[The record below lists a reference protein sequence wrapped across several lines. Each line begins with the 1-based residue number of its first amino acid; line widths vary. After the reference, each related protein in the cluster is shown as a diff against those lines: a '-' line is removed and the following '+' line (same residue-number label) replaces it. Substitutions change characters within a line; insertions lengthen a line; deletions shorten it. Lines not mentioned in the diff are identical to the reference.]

1 MEAVREQ
8 AKSPILP
15 NHGQGEKAV
24 GLGSGPMGADCGS
37 DWVGNVPQAGGQYVM
52 KWFPSFDFQRRN
64 RELKE
69 EIEAHLQMAIAD
81 RVARGETEETAR
93 QAAAREFGNILL
105 VQDVTRQ
112 MWGGGWFEQL
122 GRDVRYALRQ
132 LRKNPGFAIT
142 ATAMLAIAI
151 CANSTV
157 FSWIDGTMLR
167 PIPGA
172 RDTGELVSLQRGE
185 RNFSPTPPFSY
196 LDYRD
201 LREQNHT
208 FAGILAYHH
217 DWITLTGGAQPE
229 RVYIANVS
237 SNYFDV
243 LGVKPMLGRFFLAE
257 EETRPAIPNVVLSYS
272 LWKTRFAED
281 PAIVG
286 KSIEIARHPV
296 TVIGVAP
303 EGVVGAMP
311 GLRDDLWVT
320 LDPLGTDPWRMTHR
334 SGGAVWLNVI
344 GRLRPGVS
352 RGQAAQDLDTLMH
365 NIVAA
370 YPNQHLGENRIT
382 LDPMWRSPFGANG
395 YMAATLPI
403 LLAFAAV
410 VLLLTCA
417 NVATL
422 TLVGFVSRRRELS
435 IRQSLGANRIQL
447 VRQMVL
453 EGVVLSIVAGAVAL
467 VLTSWTSK
475 TFAWFFPTNSNPL
488 ILNGSMDYRVVIG
501 IAVSSLL
508 AGMLCGALPAWRSS
522 HAPAIE
528 VLKAESASISGGSRN
543 RKLLSGLV
551 VAQIALTLPL
561 LLCSGLFLRTL
572 RNLAAANPGFEQ
584 DHVLTASV
592 GLNIAGYSND
602 EAQLIRHRILDR
614 VSALPGVEVAS
625 LTDWIPMTLIQKRND
640 AYPEGYVPHPHES
653 LLVQNAEV
661 GPRYFESL
669 HIPILEGREFTLND
683 DEKAPRVIIVDQTA
697 ARRYWPGQDPLGKR
711 LTVWGRLFTV
721 VGVARNST
729 HTFVNESPE
738 PMVYMNFFQHPGYE
752 TMVQVK
758 TEGNP
763 VDLEPMVENA
773 IHGIDSRLPVFDVRS
788 MRESTQMAS
797 TFAVIEST
805 LAGMFALIGLIL
817 AITGIYGV
825 VAYRTQLRTHEI
837 GIRMAL
843 GASRVDVLRLVLLQG
858 LWLTGVGLALG
869 LAFALGLTRLIAR
882 LLYGIGAHDPL
893 TVASVVMLLGTMSLV
908 ACYFPAHRAMRRN
921 PVTAIREL

>member
-1 MEAVREQ
+1 
-8 AKSPILP
+8 
-15 NHGQGEKAV
+15 
-24 GLGSGPMGADCGS
+24 
-37 DWVGNVPQAGGQYVM
+37 M
-52 KWFPSFDFQRRN
+52 KWFPSFGFQRRK
-64 RELKE
+64 RELQE
-69 EIEAHLQMAIAD
+69 EIDAHLQMAIAD
-81 RVARGETEETAR
+81 RVARGETAETAR
-93 QAAAREFGNILL
+93 QAAEREFGNIPL
-105 VQDVTRQ
+105 VQDVTRD
-112 MWGGGWFEQL
+112 MWGQAFLEQL
-122 GRDVRYALRQ
+122 NRDVRYALRQ
-132 LRKNPGFAIT
+132 LRKSPGFTIT
-142 ATAMLAIAI
+142 ATAMLAVAI

-172 RDTGELVSLQRGE
+172 RETGDLVSLQRGE

-229 RVYIANVS
+229 RAYISNVS
-237 SNYFDV
+237 ANYFDV
-243 LGVKPMLGRFFLAE
+243 LGIKPVLGRFFLAE
-257 EETRPAIPNVVLSYS
+257 EETRPGAVPYVVLSYS
-272 LWKTRFAED
+272 LWKTRYAED

-286 KSIEIARHPV
+286 KSIEIARHPL

-311 GLRDDLWVT
+311 GIREDLWVT
-320 LDPLGTDPWRMTHR
+320 LDPLGTDVWRMTHR

-352 RGQAAQDLDTLMH
+352 RGQAAQDLDTVMH

-370 YPNQHLGENRIT
+370 FPDDHLGDNRIT

-422 TLVGFVSRRRELS
+422 TLVRFVSRRRELA

-447 VRQMVL
+447 VRQLVL
-453 EGVVLSIVAGAVAL
+453 EGVVLSIAAGAVAL

-475 TFAWFFPTNSNPL
+475 EFAWFFPANANPI
-488 ILNGSMDYRVVIG
+488 ILNGSMDHKVVIG
-501 IAVSSLL
+501 IALSSLL
-508 AGMLCGALPAWRSS
+508 VGMLCGALPAWRSS
-522 HAPAIE
+522 HARANE

-551 VAQIALTLPL
+551 VAQIALSLPL

-572 RNLAAANPGFEQ
+572 RNLASANPGFEQ
-584 DHVLTASV
+584 DHILTGTV
-592 GLNIAGYSND
+592 GLNIAGYSHND
-602 EAQLIRHRILDR
+602 EQVIRHKILDR
-614 VSALPGVEVAS
+614 VSALPGVKVAS
-625 LTDWIPMTLIQKRND
+625 LTDWIPMTLGHKGD
-640 AYPEGYVPHPHES
+640 DMYPEGYAPRPHES
-653 LLVQNAEV
+653 LQVLHAEV
-661 GPRYFESL
+661 SPRYFESL
-669 HIPILEGREFTLND
+669 QIPILEGRDFTLDD
-683 DEKAPRVIIVDQTA
+683 DEKAPRVLILDQTA
-697 ARRYWPGQDPLGKR
+697 ARRYWPGQDPLGKN
-711 LTVWGRLFTV
+711 LLVWGRLFTV
-721 VGVARNST
+721 IGVVSNST

-738 PMVYMNFFQHPGYE
+738 PMVYMSFFQQGYE
-752 TMVQVK
+752 TIVQVK
-758 TEGNP
+758 TPGNP
-763 VDLEPMVENA
+763 ADLEPAVEQA
-773 IHGIDSRLPVFDVRS
+773 IHAIDPRLPVFDVRPL
-788 MRESTQMAS
+788 RESTQIAS
-797 TFAVIEST
+797 SFAVIQST
-805 LAGMFALIGLIL
+805 LAGMFALIGLVL

-869 LAFALGLTRLIAR
+869 LAFALGLTRMIVR
-882 LLYGIGAHDPL
+882 LLYGIGANDPV
-893 TVASVVMLLGTMSLV
+893 TVVSVVMLLGAMSLL
-908 ACYFPAHRAMRRN
+908 ACYLPAHRAMRRN

>member
-1 MEAVREQ
+1 
-8 AKSPILP
+8 
-15 NHGQGEKAV
+15 
-24 GLGSGPMGADCGS
+24 
-37 DWVGNVPQAGGQYVM
+37 M
-52 KWFPSFDFQRRN
+52 KWFPSFGFQPRK
-64 RELKE
+64 RELQE
-69 EIEAHLQMAIAD
+69 EIDAHLRMAIAD
-81 RVARGETEETAR
+81 RVARGETAETAR
-93 QAAAREFGNILL
+93 QAAAREFGNIPL
-105 VQDVTRQ
+105 VQDVTRD
-112 MWGGGWFEQL
+112 MWGQAWLEQL

-132 LRKNPGFAIT
+132 PRKSPGFTIP
-142 ATAMLAIAI
+142 ATAMLAVAI

-172 RDTGELVSLQRGE
+172 RDTGDLVSLQRGE

-217 DWITLTGGAQPE
+217 DWIALTGNAQPE

-237 SNYFDV
+237 ANYFDV
-243 LGVKPMLGRFFLAE
+243 LGIKPLLGRFFLPE
-257 EETRPAIPNVVLSYS
+257 EESRAVPNVVLGYS
-272 LWKTRFAED
+272 LWKTRYAED

-286 KSIEIARHPV
+286 KSIEVARHPV

-311 GLRDDLWVT
+311 GIREDLWVT
-320 LDPLGTDPWRMTHR
+320 LDPLGTDVWRMTHR
-334 SGGAVWLNVI
+334 DADWLNVI

-352 RGQAAQDLDTLMH
+352 LGTAAQDLDTLMRP
-365 NIVAA
+365 IVAA
-370 YPNQHLGENRIT
+370 YPDQHLGDNRIT

-403 LLAFAAV
+403 LLAFAGL
-410 VLLLTCA
+410 VLLLTSA

-422 TLVGFVSRRRELS
+422 TLVRFVSRRRELA

-447 VRQMVL
+447 VRQMML
-453 EGVVLSIVAGAVAL
+453 EGAVLSIVAGVVAL
-467 VLTSWTSK
+467 GLTSWTSK
-475 TFAWFFPTNSNPL
+475 TFAWFLPANAIPL
-488 ILNGSMDYRVVIG
+488 VLNGNMDHKVVIG
-501 IAVSSLL
+501 IAVFSLL

-551 VAQIALTLPL
+551 VAQIALSLPL
-561 LLCSGLFLRTL
+561 LLCSGLLLRTL
-572 RNLAAANPGFEQ
+572 RNLAGANPGFEQ
-584 DHVLTASV
+584 DHILTASV

-602 EAQLIRHRILDR
+602 ETQLIRHKILDR
-614 VSALPGVEVAS
+614 VSALPGVKVAS
-625 LTDWIPMTLIQKRND
+625 LTDWIPMTLSHKGED

-653 LLVQNAEV
+653 LQAYHAEV
-661 GPRYFESL
+661 SPRYFESL
-669 HIPILEGREFTLND
+669 HIPILEGREFRPDD
-683 DEKAPRVIIVDQTA
+683 DEKAPRVLIVDQTA
-697 ARRYWPGQDPLGKR
+697 ARRYWPGQDPLGKKLR
-711 LTVWGRLFTV
+711 IWGSLFTV

-729 HTFVNESPE
+729 HMLVNEAPE
-738 PMVYMNFFQHPGYE
+738 PMVYMSFFQAGYE
-752 TMVQVK
+752 TMVQVE

-763 VDLEPMVENA
+763 VDLAPAVQNA
-773 IHGIDSRLPVFDVRS
+773 IHEIDTRLPVFDVRS

-797 TFAVIEST
+797 SFAVIQSS
-805 LAGMFALIGLIL
+805 LAGMFALIGLVL

-837 GIRMAL
+837 GVRMAL

-858 LWLTGVGLALG
+858 LWLTGIGLALG
-869 LAFALGLTRLIAR
+869 LAFALGLTRIIVR
-882 LLYGIGAHDPL
+882 LLYGIGANDPV
-893 TVASVVMLLGTMSLV
+893 TVVSVVTLLGAMSLL
-908 ACYFPAHRAMRRN
+908 ACYLPAHRAMRRN

>member
-1 MEAVREQ
+1 
-8 AKSPILP
+8 
-15 NHGQGEKAV
+15 
-24 GLGSGPMGADCGS
+24 
-37 DWVGNVPQAGGQYVM
+37 M
-52 KWFPSFDFQRRN
+52 KWFPSFGFQRRK
-64 RELKE
+64 RELQE
-69 EIEAHLQMAIAD
+69 EIDAHLQMAIAD
-81 RVARGETEETAR
+81 RVARGETAETAR
-93 QAAAREFGNILL
+93 QAAAREFGNIPL
-105 VQDVTRQ
+105 VQDVTRD
-112 MWGGGWFEQL
+112 MWGQAWLEQL
-122 GRDVRYALRQ
+122 GRDVCYAFRQ
-132 LRKNPGFAIT
+132 LRKSPGFTIT
-142 ATAMLAIAI
+142 ATAMLAVAI

-172 RDTGELVSLQRGE
+172 RDTGDLVSLQRGE

-229 RVYIANVS
+229 RAYIANVS
-237 SNYFDV
+237 ANYFDV
-243 LGVKPMLGRFFLAE
+243 LGIKPVLGRFFLAE
-257 EETRPAIPNVVLSYS
+257 EEARPDAVPNVVLGYS
-272 LWKTRFAED
+272 LWKTRYAED

-311 GLRDDLWVT
+311 GIREDLWVT
-320 LDPLGTDPWRMTHR
+320 LDPLGTDVWRMTHR
-334 SGGAVWLNVI
+334 DADWLNVI

-352 RGQAAQDLDTLMH
+352 LGTAAQDLDTLMH
-365 NIVAA
+365 HIVAA
-370 YPNQHLGENRIT
+370 YPDQHLGDNRIT

-422 TLVGFVSRRRELS
+422 TLVRFVSRRRELA

-475 TFAWFFPTNSNPL
+475 TFAWFFPANSNPL
-488 ILNGSMDYRVVIG
+488 ILNGSMDHKVVIG

-508 AGMLCGALPAWRSS
+508 VGMLCGALPAWRSS
-522 HAPAIE
+522 HAPAVE

-551 VAQIALTLPL
+551 VAQIALSLPL

-572 RNLAAANPGFEQ
+572 RNLAGANPGFEQ
-584 DHVLTASV
+584 DHILTASV
-592 GLNIAGYSND
+592 GLNIAGYSHD
-602 EAQLIRHRILDR
+602 EEQVIRHKILDR
-614 VSALPGVEVAS
+614 VSALPGVKIAS
-625 LTDWIPMTLIQKRND
+625 LTDWIPMTLSQKKED
-640 AYPEGYVPHPHES
+640 AYPEGYAPRPHES
-653 LLVQNAEV
+653 LKVLHAEV
-661 GPRYFESL
+661 SPRYFESL
-669 HIPILEGREFTLND
+669 HIPILEGREFTPDD
-683 DEKAPRVIIVDQTA
+683 DEKAPRVLIVDQTA
-697 ARRYWPGQDPLGKR
+697 ARRYWPGQDPLGKELR
-711 LTVWGRLFTV
+711 VWGSLFTV
-721 VGVARNST
+721 VGVVRNST

-738 PMVYMNFFQHPGYE
+738 PMVYMSFFQAGYE

-763 VDLEPMVENA
+763 VDLAPAVQNA
-773 IHGIDSRLPVFDVRS
+773 IHEIDTRLPVFDVRS
-788 MRESTQMAS
+788 MRESTQIAS
-797 TFAVIEST
+797 SFAVIQST
-805 LAGMFALIGLIL
+805 IAGMFALIGLVL
-817 AITGIYGV
+817 AVTGIYGV

-837 GIRMAL
+837 GIRVAL
-843 GASRVDVLRLVLLQG
+843 GASRIDVLRLVLLQG
-858 LWLTGVGLALG
+858 LWLTGIGLALG
-869 LAFALGLTRLIAR
+869 LAFTLGLTRLIVR
-882 LLYGIGAHDPL
+882 LLYGIGANDPV
-893 TVASVVMLLGTMSLV
+893 TVVSVVTLLGAVSLV
-908 ACYFPAHRAMRRN
+908 ACYFPAHRAIRRN

>member
-1 MEAVREQ
+1 
-8 AKSPILP
+8 
-15 NHGQGEKAV
+15 
-24 GLGSGPMGADCGS
+24 
-37 DWVGNVPQAGGQYVM
+37 M
-52 KWFPSFDFQRRN
+52 KWFPSFGFQRRK
-64 RELKE
+64 RELQE
-69 EIEAHLQMAIAD
+69 EIDAHLQMAIAD
-81 RVARGETEETAR
+81 RVARGETAETAR
-93 QAAAREFGNILL
+93 QAAAREFGNIPL
-105 VQDVTRQ
+105 VQDMTRD
-112 MWGGGWFEQL
+112 MWGQAWFEQL

-132 LRKNPGFAIT
+132 LRKSPGFTIT
-142 ATAMLAIAI
+142 ATAMLAVAI

-172 RDTGELVSLQRGE
+172 RDTGDLVSLQRGE

-201 LREQNHT
+201 LREQNRT
-208 FAGILAYHH
+208 FTGILAYHH

-229 RVYIANVS
+229 RAYIANVS
-237 SNYFDV
+237 ANYFDV
-243 LGVKPMLGRFFLAE
+243 LGIKPVLGRFFLAE
-257 EETRPAIPNVVLSYS
+257 EESRPGAVPNVVLGYS
-272 LWKTRFAED
+272 LWKTRYAED

-286 KSIEIARHPV
+286 KSVEVARHPL

-311 GLRDDLWVT
+311 GIREDLWVT
-320 LDPLGTDPWRMTHR
+320 LDPLGTDVWRMTHR

-344 GRLRPGVS
+344 GRLRRGVS
-352 RGQAAQDLDTLMH
+352 RGQAAQDLDTVMH

-370 YPNQHLGENRIT
+370 FPDDHLGDNRIT

-410 VLLLTCA
+410 VLLLTSA

-422 TLVGFVSRRRELS
+422 TLVRFVSRRRELA

-447 VRQMVL
+447 LRQMVL

-467 VLTSWTSK
+467 VLTSWTSR
-475 TFAWFFPTNSNPL
+475 TFAWFFPANSNPL
-488 ILNGSMDYRVVIG
+488 ILNGSMDHKVVIG

-522 HAPAIE
+522 RTSAIE

-551 VAQIALTLPL
+551 VAQIALSLPL

-572 RNLAAANPGFEQ
+572 RNLAGANPGFEQ
-584 DHVLTASV
+584 DHILTASV
-592 GLNIAGYSND
+592 GLNIAGYSHD
-602 EAQLIRHRILDR
+602 EEQVIRHKILDR
-614 VSALPGVEVAS
+614 VSALPGVKVAS
-625 LTDWIPMTLIQKRND
+625 LTDWIPMTLGHKGDD
-640 AYPEGYVPHPHES
+640 AYPEGYVPPPHES
-653 LLVQNAEV
+653 LQVYHAEV
-661 GPRYFESL
+661 APRYFESL
-669 HIPILEGREFTLND
+669 HIPILEGREFTPADDDKAPRRSEVYVPHAHESLQVYHAEVAPRYFESLHIPILEGREFTPDD
-683 DEKAPRVIIVDQTA
+683 DEKAPRVLIVDQTA
-697 ARRYWPGQDPLGKR
+697 ARRYWPGQDPLGKELR
-711 LTVWGRLFTV
+711 VWGSLFTV
-721 VGVARNST
+721 VGVVRNST
-729 HTFVNESPE
+729 HTFVNEPPE
-738 PMVYMNFFQHPGYE
+738 PMVYMSFFQVGYE
-752 TMVQVK
+752 TIVQVK

-763 VDLEPMVENA
+763 VDLAPAVQNA
-773 IHGIDSRLPVFDVRS
+773 IHEIDPRLPVFDVRS

-797 TFAVIEST
+797 SFAVIQST
-805 LAGMFALIGLIL
+805 LAGMFALIGLVL

-837 GIRMAL
+837 GVRMAL
-843 GASRVDVLRLVLLQG
+843 GASRVDVLRLVLVQG
-858 LWLTGVGLALG
+858 LWAHALG
-869 LAFALGLTRLIAR
+869 LAFALGLTRIIVR
-882 LLYGIGAHDPL
+882 LLYGIGANDPI
-893 TVASVVMLLGTMSLV
+893 TIVSVVMLLGAMSLA
-908 ACYFPAHRAMRRN
+908 ACYLPAHRAMRRN

>member
-1 MEAVREQ
+1 
-8 AKSPILP
+8 
-15 NHGQGEKAV
+15 
-24 GLGSGPMGADCGS
+24 
-37 DWVGNVPQAGGQYVM
+37 M
-52 KWFPSFDFQRRN
+52 KWFPSFGFQRRK
-64 RELKE
+64 RELQE
-69 EIEAHLQMAIAD
+69 EIDAHLRMAIAD
-81 RVARGETEETAR
+81 RVARGETAETAR
-93 QAAAREFGNILL
+93 QAAAREFGNIPL
-105 VQDVTRQ
+105 VQDVTRD
-112 MWGGGWFEQL
+112 MWGQAWLEQL

-132 LRKNPGFAIT
+132 LRKSPGFSIT
-142 ATAMLAIAI
+142 ATAMLAVAI

-172 RDTGELVSLQRGE
+172 RDTGDLVSLQRGE

-217 DWITLTGGAQPE
+217 DWIALTGNAQPE

-237 SNYFDV
+237 ANYFDV
-243 LGVKPMLGRFFLAE
+243 LGIKPLLGRFFLPE
-257 EETRPAIPNVVLSYS
+257 EESRAVPNVVLGYS
-272 LWKTRFAED
+272 LWKTRYADD

-286 KSIEIARHPV
+286 KSIEVARHPV

-311 GLRDDLWVT
+311 GIREDMWVT
-320 LDPLGTDPWRMTHR
+320 LDPLGTDEWRMTHR

-365 NIVAA
+365 HIVTA
-370 YPNQHLGENRIT
+370 YPDQHLGDNRIT

-403 LLAFAAV
+403 LLAFAGL
-410 VLLLTCA
+410 VLLLTSA

-422 TLVGFVSRRRELS
+422 TLVRFVSRRRELA

-447 VRQMVL
+447 VRQMML
-453 EGVVLSIVAGAVAL
+453 EGAVLSIVAGVVAL
-467 VLTSWTSK
+467 GLTSWTSK
-475 TFAWFFPTNSNPL
+475 TFAWFFPANAIPL
-488 ILNGSMDYRVVIG
+488 VLNGNMDHKVVIG
-501 IAVSSLL
+501 IAVFSLL

-551 VAQIALTLPL
+551 VAQIALSLPL
-561 LLCSGLFLRTL
+561 LLCSGLLLRTL
-572 RNLAAANPGFEQ
+572 RNLAGANPGFEQ
-584 DHVLTASV
+584 DHILTASV

-602 EAQLIRHRILDR
+602 ETQLIRRKILDR
-614 VSALPGVEVAS
+614 VSALPGVKVAS
-625 LTDWIPMTLIQKRND
+625 LTDWIPMTLSHKGED

-653 LLVQNAEV
+653 LQVYHAEV
-661 GPRYFESL
+661 SPRYFESL
-669 HIPILEGREFTLND
+669 NIPILEGREFTPDD
-683 DEKAPRVIIVDQTA
+683 DEKAPRVLIVDQTA

-711 LTVWGRLFTV
+711 LRVWGTLFTV

-729 HTFVNESPE
+729 HIFVNESPE
-738 PMVYMNFFQHPGYE
+738 PMVYMSFFQEGYE
-752 TMVQVK
+752 TIVQVK

-763 VDLEPMVENA
+763 LDLAPAVEQA

-788 MRESTQMAS
+788 MRECTQMAS
-797 TFAVIEST
+797 SFAVIQST
-805 LAGMFALIGLIL
+805 LAGMFALIGLVL
-817 AITGIYGV
+817 AVTGIYGV
-825 VAYRTQLRTHEI
+825 VAYRTQLRTHEF

-843 GASRVDVLRLVLLQG
+843 GASRVDVLRLVLVQG
-858 LWLTGVGLALG
+858 LWLAGTGLALG

-882 LLYGIGAHDPL
+882 LLYGISGNDP
-893 TVASVVMLLGTMSLV
+893 VSVVSVVMLLGAMSLL
-908 ACYFPAHRAMRRN
+908 ACYLPAHRAMRRN

>member
-1 MEAVREQ
+1 
-8 AKSPILP
+8 
-15 NHGQGEKAV
+15 
-24 GLGSGPMGADCGS
+24 
-37 DWVGNVPQAGGQYVM
+37 M
-52 KWFPSFDFQRRN
+52 KWFPSFGFQRRK
-64 RELKE
+64 RELQE
-69 EIEAHLQMAIAD
+69 EMNAHLQMATAD
-81 RVARGETEETAR
+81 RVARGETAETAR
-93 QAAAREFGNILL
+93 QAAAREFGNIPL
-105 VQDVTRQ
+105 VQDVTHD
-112 MWGGGWFEQL
+112 MWGRGWLEQL

-132 LRKNPGFAIT
+132 LRKSPGFTIT
-142 ATAMLAIAI
+142 ATAMLAVAI

-167 PIPGA
+167 PVPGA
-172 RDTGELVSLQRGE
+172 RDTGDLVSLQKGE

-201 LREQNHT
+201 LREQNRT

-237 SNYFDV
+237 ANYFDV
-243 LGVKPMLGRFFLAE
+243 LGIKPVLGRFFLAE
-257 EETRPAIPNVVLSYS
+257 EETRPDAVPNVVLGYS
-272 LWKTRFAED
+272 LWKTRYAKD

-311 GLRDDLWVT
+311 GIREDMWVT
-320 LDPLGTDPWRMTHR
+320 LDPLGTDEWRMTHR

-352 RGQAAQDLDTLMH
+352 LGQAAQDLDTVMRH
-365 NIVAA
+365 IVAA
-370 YPNQHLGENRIT
+370 YPDQHLGDNRIT

-403 LLAFAAV
+403 LLAFAAL

-422 TLVGFVSRRRELS
+422 TLVRFVSRRRELA
-435 IRQSLGANRIQL
+435 IRQSLGANRMQL
-447 VRQMVL
+447 VWQMVL
-453 EGVVLSIVAGAVAL
+453 EGGVLSVVAGAAAFT
-467 VLTSWTSK
+467 LTLWTSK
-475 TFAWFFPTNSNPL
+475 TFAWFFPANAIPL
-488 ILNGSMDYRVVIG
+488 VLNGNMDHKVVIG
-501 IAVSSLL
+501 IAVFSLL

-551 VAQIALTLPL
+551 VAQIALSLPL
-561 LLCSGLFLRTL
+561 LICSGLFVQTL
-572 RNLAAANPGFEQ
+572 RNLAGANPGFEQ
-584 DHVLTASV
+584 DHILTASV
-592 GLNIAGYSND
+592 GLNIGGYRDD
-602 EAQLIRHRILDR
+602 EVRLIRHKILDR
-614 VSALPGVEVAS
+614 VSALPGVKVATF
-625 LTDWIPMTLIQKRND
+625 TDWIPMTLIQKRDD
-640 AYPEGYVPHPHES
+640 AYPEGYVPHPDES
-653 LLVQNAEV
+653 LLVENAEV

-669 HIPILEGREFTLND
+669 HIPILEGREFTPED
-683 DEKAPRVIIVDQTA
+683 DERVPNVLIVDETA
-697 ARRYWPGQDPLGKR
+697 ARHYWPGQDPLGKR
-711 LTVWGRLFTV
+711 VRVWGSLFTV

-738 PMVYMNFFQHPGYE
+738 PMVYMSYFQRPGYE

-763 VDLEPMVENA
+763 VGLEPMVQNA
-773 IHGIDSRLPVFDVRS
+773 IHGIDPQLPVFDVRS

-797 TFAVIEST
+797 TFAVIQTT
-805 LAGMFALIGLIL
+805 LAGMFALIGLFL
-817 AITGIYGV
+817 AATGI
-825 VAYRTQLRTHEI
+825 
-837 GIRMAL
+837 
-843 GASRVDVLRLVLLQG
+843 
-858 LWLTGVGLALG
+858 
-869 LAFALGLTRLIAR
+869 
-882 LLYGIGAHDPL
+882 
-893 TVASVVMLLGTMSLV
+893 
-908 ACYFPAHRAMRRN
+908 
-921 PVTAIREL
+921 

>member
-1 MEAVREQ
+1 
-8 AKSPILP
+8 
-15 NHGQGEKAV
+15 
-24 GLGSGPMGADCGS
+24 
-37 DWVGNVPQAGGQYVM
+37 M
-52 KWFPSFDFQRRN
+52 KWFPSFGFQRRK
-64 RELKE
+64 RELQE
-69 EIEAHLQMAIAD
+69 EIDAHLRMAIAD
-81 RVARGETEETAR
+81 RVARGETAETAR
-93 QAAAREFGNILL
+93 QAAAREFGNIPL
-105 VQDVTRQ
+105 VQDVTRD
-112 MWGGGWFEQL
+112 MWGQAWLERL

-132 LRKNPGFAIT
+132 LRKSPGFSII
-142 ATAMLAIAI
+142 ATAMLAVAM

-172 RDTGELVSLQRGE
+172 RDTGDLVSLQRGE

-217 DWITLTGGAQPE
+217 DWIALTGNAQPE

-237 SNYFDV
+237 ANYFDV
-243 LGVKPMLGRFFLAE
+243 LGIKPLLGRFFLPE
-257 EETRPAIPNVVLSYS
+257 EESRAVPNVVLGYS
-272 LWKTRFAED
+272 LWKTRYAED

-286 KSIEIARHPV
+286 KSIELARHPV

-311 GLRDDLWVT
+311 GIREDLWVT
-320 LDPLGTDPWRMTHR
+320 LDPLGTDEWRMTHR

-365 NIVAA
+365 HIVTA
-370 YPNQHLGENRIT
+370 YPDQHLGDNRIT

-403 LLAFAAV
+403 LLAFAGL
-410 VLLLTCA
+410 VLLLTSA

-422 TLVGFVSRRRELS
+422 TLVRFVSRRRELA

-447 VRQMVL
+447 VRQMML
-453 EGVVLSIVAGAVAL
+453 EGAVLSIVAGVVAL
-467 VLTSWTSK
+467 GLTSWTSK
-475 TFAWFFPTNSNPL
+475 TFAWFFPANAIPL
-488 ILNGSMDYRVVIG
+488 VLNGNMDHKVVIG
-501 IAVSSLL
+501 IAVFSLL

-551 VAQIALTLPL
+551 VAQIALSLPL
-561 LLCSGLFLRTL
+561 LLCSGLLLRTL
-572 RNLAAANPGFEQ
+572 RNLAGANPGFEQ
-584 DHVLTASV
+584 DHILTASV

-602 EAQLIRHRILDR
+602 ETQLIRHKILDR
-614 VSALPGVEVAS
+614 VSALPGVKVAS
-625 LTDWIPMTLIQKRND
+625 LTDWIPMTLSHKGED

-653 LLVQNAEV
+653 LQVYHAEV
-661 GPRYFESL
+661 SPRYFESL
-669 HIPILEGREFTLND
+669 NIPILEGREFTPDD
-683 DEKAPRVIIVDQTA
+683 DEKAPRVLIVDQTA

-711 LTVWGRLFTV
+711 LRVWGRLFTV

-729 HTFVNESPE
+729 HIFVNESPE
-738 PMVYMNFFQHPGYE
+738 PMVYMSFFQEGYE
-752 TMVQVK
+752 TIVQVK

-763 VDLEPMVENA
+763 LDLAPAMEQA

-788 MRESTQMAS
+788 MRECTQMAS
-797 TFAVIEST
+797 SFAVIQST
-805 LAGMFALIGLIL
+805 LAGMFALIGLVL
-817 AITGIYGV
+817 AVTGIYGV
-825 VAYRTQLRTHEI
+825 VAYRTQLRTHEF

-843 GASRVDVLRLVLLQG
+843 GASRLDVLRLVLVQG
-858 LWLTGVGLALG
+858 LWLAGTGLALG

-882 LLYGIGAHDPL
+882 LLYGISGNDP
-893 TVASVVMLLGTMSLV
+893 VSVVSVVMLLGAMSLL
-908 ACYFPAHRAMRRN
+908 ACYLPAHRAMRRN

>member
-1 MEAVREQ
+1 
-8 AKSPILP
+8 
-15 NHGQGEKAV
+15 
-24 GLGSGPMGADCGS
+24 
-37 DWVGNVPQAGGQYVM
+37 M
-52 KWFPSFDFQRRN
+52 KWFPCFGFQRRK
-64 RELKE
+64 RELQE
-69 EIEAHLQMAIAD
+69 EIDAHLQLAIAE
-81 RVARGETEETAR
+81 RVARGESAEAAR
-93 QAAAREFGNILL
+93 QAAAREFGNIPL
-105 VQDVTRQ
+105 VQDVTRD
-112 MWGGGWFEQL
+112 MWGQSWVEQL
-122 GRDVRYALRQ
+122 GRDVRYSLRQ
-132 LRKNPGFAIT
+132 LRKSPGFTIT
-142 ATAMLAIAI
+142 ATAMLAVAI
-151 CANSTV
+151 CANSTI

-172 RDTGELVSLQRGE
+172 RDTGDLVSLQRGE

-201 LREQNHT
+201 MREQNHT
-208 FAGILAYHH
+208 LTGILAYHN
-217 DWITLTGGAQPE
+217 DWIALTGGSHPE
-229 RVYIANVS
+229 RAYIANVS
-237 SNYFDV
+237 ANYFDV
-243 LGVKPMLGRFFLAE
+243 LGIKPVLGRFFLPE
-257 EETRPAIPNVVLSYS
+257 EETRPDAVPSVVLGYS
-272 LWKTRFAED
+272 LWKTRYAAD

-296 TVIGVAP
+296 TVIGIAP
-303 EGVVGAMP
+303 EGFVGAAP
-311 GLRDDLWVT
+311 GLRDDLWVA
-320 LDPLGTDPWRMTHR
+320 LDPLGNDVWRMTHR
-334 SGGAVWLNVI
+334 DSVWLILI

-352 RGQAAQDLDTLMH
+352 RGQASQDLDAIMH
-365 NIVAA
+365 HLVVA
-370 YPNQHLGENRIT
+370 YPDQHLGDNRIT
-382 LDPMWRSPFGANG
+382 LDPMWRSPFGVNG

-403 LLAFAAV
+403 LLAFAAL

-422 TLVGFVSRRRELS
+422 TLVRFVARRRELA
-435 IRQSLGANRIQL
+435 IRQSLGANRVQL
-447 VRQMVL
+447 VRQMVM
-453 EGVVLSIVAGAVAL
+453 EGALLSIVAGAVAL

-475 TFAWFFPTNSNPL
+475 TFAWFFPANSTPL
-488 ILNGSMDYRVVIG
+488 VLNGNLDYRVAIG

-522 HAPAIE
+522 HASAVE

-551 VAQIALTLPL
+551 VAQIALSLPL

-572 RNLAAANPGFEQ
+572 RNLAEANPGFEQ

-602 EAQLIRHRILDR
+602 EARAIRHKILDR
-614 VSALPGVEVAS
+614 VSALPGVEVAT
-625 LTDWIPMTLIQKRND
+625 LTDWIPMTLIQKRTD

-653 LLVQNAEV
+653 LLAENAEV

-669 HIPILEGREFTLND
+669 HIPILEGREFTQD
-683 DEKAPRVIIVDQTA
+683 DDQKAPSVIIVDQTA

-711 LTVWGRLFTV
+711 LRVGGGISTVI
-721 VGVARNST
+721 GVARNST

-738 PMVYMNFFQHPGYE
+738 PMVYISHFQNPGFE

-763 VDLEPMVENA
+763 ADLAPAVENA
-773 IHGIDSRLPVFDVRS
+773 IHEIDTRLPVFDVRP

-797 TFAVIEST
+797 IFAVLQST
-805 LAGMFALIGLIL
+805 LAGMFALIGLVL

-825 VAYRTQLRTHEI
+825 VAYRTKMRTHEI
-837 GIRMAL
+837 GVRMAL
-843 GASRVDVLRLVLLQG
+843 GASRVDVLKLVLMQG
-858 LWLTGVGLALG
+858 LWLTGIGLALG
-869 LAFALGLTRLIAR
+869 LAFALGLTRFIAR
-882 LLYGIGAHDPL
+882 LLYGIGANDPV
-893 TVASVVMLLGTMSLV
+893 TMASVVMLLGGMSLL